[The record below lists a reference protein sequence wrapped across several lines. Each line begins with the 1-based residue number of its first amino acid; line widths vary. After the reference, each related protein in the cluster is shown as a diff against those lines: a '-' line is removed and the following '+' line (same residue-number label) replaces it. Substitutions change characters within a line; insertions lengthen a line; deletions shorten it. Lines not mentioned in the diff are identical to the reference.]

1 MHHLSKMN
9 EDHLRTTICKVVE
22 LEESQKVIAIVT
34 SDESEFV
41 GFVLDG
47 NYPIDFCPEQA
58 RK

>member
-1 MHHLSKMN
+1 MN